1 MINFQKFIFL
11 SFMKIKFEVYICFVI
26 YFPVSPMFL
35 LTLIYV
41 VAQVVKNLPEIQETQ
56 FQSLGLEDPLEM
68 GMATPCS
75 ILAWR
80 IPWTQESG
88 GLQSMGT
95 QRVGHD

>member
-56 FQSLGLEDPLEM
+56 FQSLGLEDLLEKE
-68 GMATPCS
+68 MATHFS
-75 ILAWR
+75 ILACNFK
-80 IPWTQESG
+80 ISVLFIECS
-88 GLQSMGT
+88 SIIE
-95 QRVGHD
+95 